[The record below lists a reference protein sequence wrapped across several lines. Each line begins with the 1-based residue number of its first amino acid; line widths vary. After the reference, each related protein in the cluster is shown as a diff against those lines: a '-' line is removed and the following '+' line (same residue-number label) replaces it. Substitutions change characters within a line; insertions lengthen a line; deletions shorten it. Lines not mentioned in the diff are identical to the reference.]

1 MRIQSDISNHKSQ
14 NDTRGSFEKQLA
26 AARAEV
32 ADAKSDIQSAR
43 VNFRELRAS
52 GASSE
57 QRAEARAGIREARSE
72 AREVRADLR
81 EIREAFGDFRQSGN
95 QSAILDPANGG
106 SGGGTGDGG
115 PRLPV
120 VVGDTPS
127 SSPILDPANGG
138 SGGGTGDGGPRLP
151 VVVGDTPSPSVPTT
165 DGQILGGTT
174 VAGATIDPVAGDFSR
189 DGGAAPIADV
199 SVHDLGGNADGT
211 RNIKINFTNSGPEGS
226 TFLTPPWV
234 AVQDGTFDIYD
245 RGGPAADFLEALAED
260 GTVEPIGAAFAES
273 GAVGEAGVITGPDGA
288 AAGPLDPGETGSIT
302 LTVDPQKSQFLSFA
316 SMVIPSNDAFISSPG
331 DPRGIRIFDVHG
343 NFVAEDVK
351 ITGADVLDAG
361 TEVNTEQ
368 DAAFLNQSAPDTGE
382 DENGVVALHPGLIGS
397 EALPATDDS
406 PNY

>member
-72 AREVRADLR
+72 AREARADLR
-81 EIREAFGDFRQSGN
+81 EIREAFRDFRQSGN

-120 VVGDTPS
+120 VVGDAPN
-127 SSPILDPANGG
+127 A
-138 SGGGTGDGGPRLP
+138 
-151 VVVGDTPSPSVPTT
+151 SVPTT

-189 DGGAAPIADV
+189 DGGSAPIADV

-211 RNIKINFTNSGPEGS
+211 RNIKINFTNSGPEGG

-245 RGGPAADFLEALAED
+245 RGGPAADFLEAIAED

-331 DPRGIRIFDVHG
+331 DPRGIRVFDEHG

-368 DAAFLNQSAPDTGE
+368 DAAFLNQSGPNTGE
-382 DENGVVALHPGLIGS
+382 DENGVVALHPGFIGS
-397 EALPATDDS
+397 EALPATDDT